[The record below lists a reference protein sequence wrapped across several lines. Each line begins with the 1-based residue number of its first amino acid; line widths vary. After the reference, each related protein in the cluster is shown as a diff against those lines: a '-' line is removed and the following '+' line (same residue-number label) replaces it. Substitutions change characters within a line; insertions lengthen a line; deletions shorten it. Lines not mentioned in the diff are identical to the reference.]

1 MEENDYVEHV
11 IEGGYSYIPFKF
23 NLKWYEERKAKN
35 IFKKAVKYAI
45 EKTKEVYSM
54 LKEAYEPNELEI
66 ILKTATDY
74 AIKGSKEAC
83 DLLGIAMTFGD
94 YKIEDLEKRLEQ
106 TKTVNIEYM
115 KTMFNNIIH
124 KIEWCMGISKIKQI
138 FPKRTIGDYIEKS
151 INIASFCWYIFSDP
165 KTIVFPILIGMCSFG
180 KDMHKK
186 ILIYKTK
193 KKNPIAASNLK
204 KLKKKLKALKN

>member
-1 MEENDYVEHV
+1 
-11 IEGGYSYIPFKF
+11 
-23 NLKWYEERKAKN
+23 
-35 IFKKAVKYAI
+35 
-45 EKTKEVYSM
+45 
-54 LKEAYEPNELEI
+54 
-66 ILKTATDY
+66 
-74 AIKGSKEAC
+74 
-83 DLLGIAMTFGD
+83 MTFGD

-138 FPKRTIGDYIEKS
+138 FPKRKIKQIFPKRTIREYVEKS
-151 INIASFCWYIFSDP
+151 LYIGCVCCYAFNDPRFIALPIF
-165 KTIVFPILIGMCSFG
+165 IGMCSFG